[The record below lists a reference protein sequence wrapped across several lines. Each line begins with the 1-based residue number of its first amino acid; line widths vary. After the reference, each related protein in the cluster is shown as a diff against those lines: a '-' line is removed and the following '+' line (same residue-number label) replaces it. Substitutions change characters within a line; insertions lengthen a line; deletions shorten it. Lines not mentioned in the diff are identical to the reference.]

1 MSPVVATVG
10 PQQYGGKILGF
21 NINVTAVLDP
31 LNASP
36 FFFPGTIHKLSNGLT
51 VIHHQIVTVPIV
63 TVDVWVKAGA
73 RTEPEAWSGMA
84 HFLEHMIFKG
94 SDRIPPGYFDQIIE
108 NHGGTTNAATS
119 HDYTHFFINVAT
131 PYLASA
137 LDCFAELLLNSAI
150 PDDEFIRE
158 RDVVLEELHQSLD
171 DPDWVGF
178 QALME
183 SVYPNH
189 PYGRSVLGTE
199 ATLLGQ
205 SPEDMRQFHRY
216 YYQPENMTIVV
227 VGDVDWSE
235 TIDLVNR
242 SFSRFS
248 PPPRSVLTDEIAQ
261 PLPLGRCRQEL
272 GLCRLEQARLLMA
285 WTAPGIT
292 HLRDAYGL
300 DILSVAVAGGRTSQ
314 LVQELREEKQLVQAI
329 GSDFSLQQDSSLFS
343 ISVWLEPQYLEE
355 VEALICDRL
364 HQFAHTP
371 MTDKELNRY
380 QRLLCNDYTFSTE
393 TGSQL
398 AGLYG
403 YYNTLA
409 NAELALC
416 YPHYIQSFGVD
427 ELQTLAHQY
436 LSPESYAVT
445 TLRPID
451 P

>member
-1 MSPVVATVG
+1 MS
-10 PQQYGGKILGF
+10 
-21 NINVTAVLDP
+21 
-31 LNASP
+31 
-36 FFFPGTIHKLSNGLT
+36 
-51 VIHHQIVTVPIV
+51 TVPIV

-73 RTEPEAWSGMA
+73 REEPGAWSGMA

-94 SDRIPPGYFDQIIE
+94 SDRIPPGYFDYIIE

-131 PYLASA
+131 PHLASA
-137 LDCFAELLLNSAI
+137 LDCFAELLLRSAI

-158 RDVVLEELHQSLD
+158 RDVVLEELNQSLD

-183 SVYPNH
+183 SVYPSH

-199 ATLLGQ
+199 ETLLGQ
-205 SPEDMRQFHRY
+205 NPEDMRQFHHHH
-216 YYQPENMTIVV
+216 YQPENMTIVV

-235 TIDLVNR
+235 TIDLVSQ
-242 SFSRFS
+242 SFSHFC
-248 PPPRSVLTDEIAQ
+248 PPPAPVPSNGMTHPIQ
-261 PLPLGRCRQEL
+261 LGCCRQEL
-272 GLCRLEQARLLMA
+272 GLGRLEQARLLMA

-314 LVQELREEKQLVQAI
+314 LVRELREEKQLVQAI
-329 GSDFSLQQDSSLFS
+329 GSDFSLQQDSSLFT
-343 ISVWLEPQYLEE
+343 ISVWLEPEYLDE

-364 HQFAHTP
+364 HQFATTP
-371 MTDKELNRY
+371 MTEQELNRY

-403 YYNTLA
+403 YYNTIA

-416 YPHYIQSFGVD
+416 YPHYIQSFGAD
-427 ELQTLAHQY
+427 ELQTLANQY
-436 LSPESYAVT
+436 LAPESYAAT
-445 TLRPID
+445 ILRPLAS
-451 P
+451 